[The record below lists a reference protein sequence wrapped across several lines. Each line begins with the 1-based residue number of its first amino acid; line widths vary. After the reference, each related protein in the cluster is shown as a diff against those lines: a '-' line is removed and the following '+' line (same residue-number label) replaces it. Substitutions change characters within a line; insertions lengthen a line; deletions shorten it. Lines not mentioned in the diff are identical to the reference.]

1 LTNAS
6 ALDEAVRRFPYWL
19 HQWRHRA
26 ITATELFAV
35 VPRIISEYR
44 LVMEERAK
52 IPKTLVRKYGKR

>member
-1 LTNAS
+1 LTNVD

-19 HQWRHRA
+19 HQWRQRA

-44 LVMEERAK
+44 LVLEER
-52 IPKTLVRKYGKR
+52 RKAGKL